1 MEGERES
8 SREKRDGKRI
18 EAKTPPNRD
27 FDLVYKEKTNY
38 PCIVPRPCGSVQQDK
53 NALIS

>member
-1 MEGERES
+1 MDGERES

-27 FDLVYKEKTNY
+27 FDMVYKEKTNY
-38 PCIVPRPCGSVQQDK
+38 PSYPDLVEAFNKIKTR
-53 NALIS
+53 